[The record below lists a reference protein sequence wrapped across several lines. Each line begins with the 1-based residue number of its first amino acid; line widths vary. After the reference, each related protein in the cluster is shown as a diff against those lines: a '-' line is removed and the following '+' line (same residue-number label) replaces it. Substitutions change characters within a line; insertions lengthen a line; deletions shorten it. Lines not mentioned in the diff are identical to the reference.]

1 MNRLLGAFVLALP
14 LWCQYACAQ
23 VLVFESNGLKYQ
35 ALTKSGVTIMYA
47 HLPPRIHQYSILQA
61 AVTNGSGGP
70 YVVRPENFAYV
81 RETSQVRAVPAKTV
95 ILMLS
100 QKGNGGDA
108 VKLFTAYENWIS
120 GIPSFHATSGF
131 EFRRQSALGMG
142 ASKLRSAAAAS
153 AIAFDY
159 TKMAPG
165 ESTDGAV
172 FLPSEG
178 KPLAGGRLVV
188 RTNTDEFQFNPE

>member
-1 MNRLLGAFVLALP
+1 MNRLLGAFGLALP
-14 LWCQYACAQ
+14 LWCQCACAQ
-23 VLVFESNGLKYQ
+23 VIIFESNGLKYQ

-61 AVTNGSGGP
+61 AITNGSGGP
-70 YVVRPENFAYV
+70 YVVRPENFAYA
-81 RETSQVRAVPAKTV
+81 RETSEVRAVPAKTV

-100 QKGNGGDA
+100 EKGSGGDA
-108 VKLFTAYENWIS
+108 IKLFTAYENWIS
-120 GIPSFHATSGF
+120 GIPNYHATSGF

-142 ASKLRSAAAAS
+142 ASKLRSAAAAG

-159 TKMAPG
+159 TKLAPG

-172 FLPSEG
+172 FVPSEG
-178 KPLAGGRLVV
+178 KPLVGGRLVV

>member
-1 MNRLLGAFVLALP
+1 MNRLLGAFGLALAV
-14 LWCQYACAQ
+14 WCRCASAQ
-23 VLVFESNGLKYQ
+23 VIVIESNGLKYQ
-35 ALTKSGVTIMYA
+35 TLTKSGVTIMYA

-61 AVTNGSGGP
+61 AVTNGSRGP
-70 YVVRPENFAYV
+70 YVIRPENFAYV
-81 RETSQVRAVPAKTV
+81 RETSEVRAVPAKTV
-95 ILMLS
+95 IQMLS
-100 QKGNGGDA
+100 QKGSGSDA
-108 VKLFTAYENWIS
+108 IKLFTAYESWMS
-120 GIPSFHATSGF
+120 GIPNYHSTSGF

-142 ASKLRSAAAAS
+142 ASKLRSAAAAG

-159 TKMAPG
+159 TKLAPG

-172 FLPSEG
+172 FVPSDG

>member
-1 MNRLLGAFVLALP
+1 MNRLLGAFGLALG
-14 LWCQYACAQ
+14 LWCRCTCAQ
-23 VLVFESNGLKYQ
+23 VIVFESNGLKYQ

-47 HLPPRIHQYSILQA
+47 HLPTRIHQYSILQA
-61 AVTNGSGGP
+61 AVTNGTGSP

-81 RETSQVRAVPAKTV
+81 RETADTRAVSAKSV
-95 ILMLS
+95 IQMLS
-100 QKGNGGDA
+100 QKGNGRDA
-108 VKLFTAYENWIS
+108 INLFMAYESWIS
-120 GIPSFHATSGF
+120 GIPNYHAASGL
-131 EFRRQSALGMG
+131 EFRRQAALGMG
-142 ASKLRSAAAAS
+142 ASKIRSAAAAG

-159 TKMAPG
+159 TKLAPG

-172 FLPSEG
+172 FFPSEG